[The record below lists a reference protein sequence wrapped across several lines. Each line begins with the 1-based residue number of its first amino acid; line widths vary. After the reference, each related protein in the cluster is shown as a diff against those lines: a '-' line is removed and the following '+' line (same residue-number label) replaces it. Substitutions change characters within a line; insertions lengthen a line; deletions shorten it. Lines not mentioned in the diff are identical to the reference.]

1 VGLGLHRD
9 FPTAVAAMTRLGRTF
24 EPKAANAQLYDELYK
39 RVYLRMYE
47 RLGPL
52 YGDLQE
58 ILNTAREG

>member
-1 VGLGLHRD
+1 
-9 FPTAVAAMTRLGRTF
+9 MTRLGRTF
-24 EPKAANAQLYDELYK
+24 EPNPANARLYDELYK